1 MMIPPETRER
11 ILTKVQETVQAGYYA
26 PDFHGKQWYEI
37 VASHRPAIFDATTT
51 ESFEQEMNT
60 MLADLDSNMRL
71 LGPNSKITARNAINA
86 SFHAVDLRGDGGR
99 RWVFQDVAPGGV
111 AQRSGVLP
119 ADVLLTMD
127 GAPVA
132 PPERPAF
139 EMDRATRVEV
149 LRGNER
155 KQIDLDLKT
164 PAPKY
169 EDNPYSEPTSVIGT
183 MTPDRIAIVKVSLF
197 PGRIGIDF
205 ANALSHLFRDRLAGA
220 EGLLLD
226 LRGNP
231 GGGIGNL
238 RLMSLFTPRRQP
250 VGYSLDRATAENGT
264 PKERLPRLAKLPS
277 KKWELIPLAIKFGSK
292 KSVVLETEGLGPQPF
307 HGHIVTLV
315 NEHTTGA
322 AEMLTLFAKENSL
335 ATIVGTKTPG
345 RLISR
350 TGTKVGAGYQ
360 LVFPV
365 AAYQSWNGTRI
376 EGRGIEPAVRV
387 GWSFE
392 DAQRGEDN
400 QLERAF
406 EVLRSK

>member
-1 MMIPPETRER
+1 MTIPHEQREK

-26 PDFHGKQWYEI
+26 PDFHGKHWYEI
-37 VASHRPAIFDATTT
+37 VASHRPAIFDAKTI
-51 ESFEQEMNT
+51 EDFEREMNA

-71 LGPNSKITARNAINA
+71 LSPNSKITARNAINA

-119 ADVLLTMD
+119 ADVLLTID
-127 GAPVA
+127 GAPAA
-132 PPERPAF
+132 PPDRPAF

-169 EDNPYSEPTSVIGT
+169 KDNPYSEPSLTGT
-183 MTPDRIAIVKVSLF
+183 MTPDRIAIVKISLF

-220 EGLLLD
+220 EGLVMD

-238 RLMSLFTPRRQP
+238 RLMSLFTPTRQP

-264 PKERLPRLAKLPS
+264 PKERLPRLGKIPS
-277 KKWELIPLAIKFGSK
+277 QKWELIPLAVRLGTK
-292 KSVVLETEGLGPQPF
+292 KSVVLETEGLGSQPF
-307 HGHIVTLV
+307 HGRIVILV

-322 AEMLTLFAKENSL
+322 AEMVTLFAKENSL
-335 ATIVGTKTPG
+335 ARSSAR
-345 RLISR
+345 RLL
-350 TGTKVGAGYQ
+350 GV
-360 LVFPV
+360 
-365 AAYQSWNGTRI
+365 
-376 EGRGIEPAVRV
+376 
-387 GWSFE
+387 
-392 DAQRGEDN
+392 
-400 QLERAF
+400 
-406 EVLRSK
+406 

>member
-1 MMIPPETRER
+1 MTIPHKTRER
-11 ILTKVQETVQAGYYA
+11 ILKKVRETVQAGYYA
-26 PDFHGKQWYEI
+26 PDFHGKHWYEI
-37 VASHRPAIFDATTT
+37 VASHRPAIFDATTV
-51 ESFEQEMNT
+51 EDFEREMNA

-111 AQRSGVLP
+111 AQRSGVQS
-119 ADVLLTMD
+119 ADVLLTMN

-139 EMDRATRVEV
+139 EMDRATKVEV

-169 EDNPYSEPTSVIGT
+169 KDNPYSEPSVTGT
-183 MTPDRIAIVKVSLF
+183 MTPDRIAIVKISLF

-205 ANALSHLFRDRLAGA
+205 ANALSHLFRNRLAGA
-220 EGLLLD
+220 EGLVLD

-238 RLMSLFTPRRQP
+238 RLMSLFTPTRQP
-250 VGYSLDRATAENGT
+250 VGYSLDRATAESGT
-264 PKERLPRLAKLPS
+264 PKERLPRLGKIPS
-277 KKWELIPLAIKFGSK
+277 QKWELIPLAVRLGTK

-307 HGHIVTLV
+307 HGHIVVLV

-322 AEMLTLFAKENSL
+322 AEMVTLFAKENSL
-335 ATIVGTKTPG
+335 ATIVGTETLG

-350 TGTKVGAGYQ
+350 TGTRVGAGYQ

-365 AAYQSWNGTRI
+365 AAYQSWKRYPDRRPRNRAGCTRCMVFT
-376 EGRGIEPAVRV
+376 RRTALFPHPAALFRI
-387 GWSFE
+387 
-392 DAQRGEDN
+392 
-400 QLERAF
+400 
-406 EVLRSK
+406 

>member
-1 MMIPPETRER
+1 MTIPHETRER
-11 ILTKVQETVQAGYYA
+11 ILTKVQETVQTGYYA
-26 PDFHGKQWYEI
+26 PDFHGKHWYEI

-51 ESFEQEMNT
+51 EDFEREMNT

-71 LGPNSKITARNAINA
+71 LSPNSKITARNAINA
-86 SFHAVDLRGDGGR
+86 SFRAVDVRGNGDR

-111 AQRSGVLP
+111 AQRCGVQP
-119 ADVLLTMD
+119 ADVLLTTN

-139 EMDRATRVEV
+139 EMDRATKVEV

-155 KQIDLDLKT
+155 KQIDLDLRT

-169 EDNPYSEPTSVIGT
+169 KDNPYAEPSVTGT

-205 ANALSHLFRDRLAGA
+205 ANTISNLFRDRLAGA
-220 EGLLLD
+220 EGLVLD

-238 RLMSLFTPRRQP
+238 RLMSLLTPRRQP
-250 VGYSLDRATAENGT
+250 VGYSLDRATAENGI
-264 PKERLPRLAKLPS
+264 PKERLPRLGKIPS
-277 KKWELIPLAIKFGSK
+277 QKWELIPLAVRLGTK

-307 HGHIVTLV
+307 HGHIVILV

-322 AEMLTLFAKENSL
+322 AEMVTLFAKENSL
-335 ATIVGTKTPG
+335 ATIVGTETPG

-350 TGTKVGAGYQ
+350 TGTKVGDGYQ

-376 EGRGIEPAVRV
+376 EGSGIEPDIRV
-387 GWSFE
+387 AWSFE
-392 DAQRGEDN
+392 DAQRGEDT
-400 QLERAF
+400 QLDRAL
-406 EVLRSK
+406 EVLRDK

>member
-1 MMIPPETRER
+1 
-11 ILTKVQETVQAGYYA
+11 VQETVQAGYYA
-26 PDFHGKQWYEI
+26 PDFHGKHWYEI
-37 VASHRPAIFDATTT
+37 VASHRPAIFDATTI
-51 ESFEQEMNT
+51 EEFEREMNT

-86 SFHAVDLRGDGGR
+86 SFHAVDVRGNGR
-99 RWVFQDVAPGGV
+99 HWVFQDVAPGGV
-111 AQRSGVLP
+111 AQRSGVQP

-127 GAPVA
+127 NAPTA
-132 PPERPAF
+132 PPDRPAF
-139 EMDRATRVEV
+139 EMDRATKIEV

-155 KQIDLDLKT
+155 KQIDLDLKR

-169 EDNPYSEPTSVIGT
+169 KDNPYSEPSVTGT
-183 MTPDRIAIVKVSLF
+183 LTPDRIAIVKISLF
-197 PGRIGIDF
+197 PGKIGIDF
-205 ANALSHLFRDRLAGA
+205 ANALSHLFRGRLAGA
-220 EGLLLD
+220 EGLVLD

-238 RLMSLFTPRRQP
+238 RLMSLFTPTRQP
-250 VGYSLDRATAENGT
+250 IGYSLDRATAESGT
-264 PKERLPRLAKLPS
+264 PKERLPRLGKIPS
-277 KKWELIPLAIKFGSK
+277 QKWELIPLAVRLGTK

-322 AEMLTLFAKENSL
+322 AEMVTLFAKENSL
-335 ATIVGTKTPG
+335 ATIVGMKTPG

-365 AAYQSWNGTRI
+365 AAYQSWNGTQI
-376 EGRGIEPAVRV
+376 EGQGIEPDVRV
-387 GWSFE
+387 PWSFE
-392 DAQRGEDN
+392 DALRGEDT
-400 QLERAF
+400 QLDRAL

>member
-1 MMIPPETRER
+1 MIIPHETRER

-26 PDFHGKQWYEI
+26 PDFHGKHWYEI
-37 VASHRPAIFDATTT
+37 VASHRPAVFDARTT
-51 ESFEQEMNT
+51 EGFEQEMNT

-86 SFHAVDLRGDGGR
+86 SFHAVDVRGDGR

-111 AQRSGVLP
+111 AQRSGVMP
-119 ADVLLTMD
+119 ADVLLTID
-127 GAPVA
+127 GAPAA

-164 PAPKY
+164 PTPKY
-169 EDNPYSEPTSVIGT
+169 KDNPYSEPTSVTGT
-183 MTPDRIAIVKVSLF
+183 MTPDRIAIVKISLF

-205 ANALSHLFRDRLAGA
+205 ANALSQLFRGRLAGA
-220 EGLLLD
+220 EGLVLD

-238 RLMSLFTPRRQP
+238 RLMSLFTPTRQP

-264 PKERLPRLAKLPS
+264 PKERLPRLGKIPS
-277 KKWELIPLAIKFGSK
+277 QKWELIPLAVRLGTK
-292 KSVVLETEGLGPQPF
+292 KSVVLETEGLGTQPF
-307 HGHIVTLV
+307 HGRIVILV
-315 NEHTTGA
+315 NKHTTGA
-322 AEMLTLFAKENSL
+322 AEMVTLFAKENSL
-335 ATIVGTKTPG
+335 ATIVGTTTPG

-376 EGRGIEPAVRV
+376 EGQGIAPDIRV
-387 GWSFE
+387 AWSFE
-392 DAQRGEDN
+392 DAQRGEDT
-400 QLERAF
+400 QLDRAL
-406 EVLRSK
+406 EVLRGK